1 MKERDFGSPEDYSTP
16 GSSER
21 IEVEDSGETLQ
32 QALEEEERSAIAAT
46 EAKLRSVQSDL
57 EELKD
62 RHLRKL
68 AEFENMRKRSEREK
82 SEYMRH
88 ALARFLRDFLPIA
101 DSFERAL
108 EHAPPE
114 ELKSDFGQG
123 VALIQ
128 RQIADLWK
136 KYGLR
141 EVDTSGS
148 FDPNV
153 HEAVATVESEELPKD
168 AIVQVLRKGYLLNDK
183 LIQPALVKVTV
194 RPSEGADGRVSG
206 GGR

>member
-1 MKERDFGSPEDYSTP
+1 MKERRDSDEMEPDRMTED
-16 GSSER
+16 R
-21 IEVEDSGETLQ
+21 IELEDDGATLEA
-32 QALEEEERSAIAAT
+32 ALEEEERTAIAAT
-46 EAKLRSVQSDL
+46 EEKLQSVQKDL

-68 AEFENMRKRSEREK
+68 AEFENVRKRAEREK
-82 SEYMRH
+82 TEYYRH
-88 ALARFLRDFLPIA
+88 ALGRFLRDFLPIA

-114 ELKSDFGQG
+114 ALQTDFGQG

-128 RQIADLWK
+128 RQIADLWRN
-136 KYGLR
+136 YGLT
-141 EVDTSGS
+141 EVDTSGA

-153 HEAVATVESEELPKD
+153 HEAVSTEESDELPKD
-168 AIVQVLRKGYLLNDK
+168 TIVQVLRKGYLLHDR

-194 RPSEGADGRVSG
+194 RRNEGSDGGTLG